1 MSSATSDMMEHLS
14 STILNND
21 DLPMVKAGAPA
32 YLLMIDSLISKDP
45 KNKALLANAAML
57 YTAYSDL
64 FVKDRIRSKKM
75 AQKALNYANQ
85 AICLEKKDA
94 CMLKSGTFE
103 DFEKIISK
111 MKIENVPA
119 LFSLGNAWSAWIM
132 ANKDDFNAIA
142 DMAHIEMIMKKVVEL
157 DDAYKEGAAY
167 LYLGTL
173 ATLLPPALGG
183 KPELGKQYFEKAVAS
198 SHGKNLMVKVI
209 FAKLYAKMIFDRKL
223 HDQLLEEVIATDP
236 KIKGYTLVNTWAK
249 IQAQELIDSADDY
262 F

>member
-1 MSSATSDMMEHLS
+1 
-14 STILNND
+14 
-21 DLPMVKAGAPA
+21 
-32 YLLMIDSLISKDP
+32 
-45 KNKALLANAAML
+45 
-57 YTAYSDL
+57 
-64 FVKDRIRSKKM
+64 
-75 AQKALNYANQ
+75 
-85 AICLEKKDA
+85 
-94 CMLKSGTFE
+94 
-103 DFEKIISK
+103 
-111 MKIENVPA
+111 
-119 LFSLGNAWSAWIM
+119 
-132 ANKDDFNAIA
+132 
-142 DMAHIEMIMKKVVEL
+142 MIMKKVVEL